1 MNAMIHCKKFLS
13 VGGCF
18 VVCCLVLSGTLAF
31 AQVSKTLVR
40 HAVGH
45 AVSRSLRELPI
56 DVLGLRDVE
65 APEPKPLPM
74 RARKIATLSKA
85 DPVLQTEIPANVA
98 AIMHI
103 DFDGIGAQGS
113 APSDVNLAVGPN
125 HIVQTVNSRLAV
137 FSKNGALLSGPTNLT
152 TFFQPV
158 GGACATGASDPIVNY
173 DRLADRWVI
182 SDIGISAT
190 FSECVAVSKTN
201 DPAGQYILYNF
212 SFGTNLND
220 YPKLGVWPTT
230 SNSAYLATYNMFQN
244 GQTFIGSFLCGFDR
258 AKMLVGSGNA
268 VQLCVRTPN
277 TEGGYLPS
285 DLDGSTPPTDGTP
298 GLFLTWQN
306 NNPGQLLLRKLTL
319 NFANTTA
326 TLSSATT
333 INVANSILACGNG
346 GTCVPQKGTTQTLD
360 TLGDRLMYR
369 MGYRKFLDHERVVVN
384 HSVDNGGPVAIRWYE
399 ILDLSGTPTL
409 NQQGT
414 FAADT
419 TSRWMASAAMD
430 KANDIAIGYSASSSA
445 INPGIRFTG
454 RVPGDP
460 AGALES
466 EASML
471 EGTGSQT
478 TGLSRWGDYTALQV
492 DPSDDCTFWYTS
504 QYEKVNGTFN
514 WSSRIGSFIFGNCG
528 GGGTPAVTLSVTK
541 LTFPKTVIGMTSTP
555 KSVTLTNTGTATLN
569 ISSISPSGDFVISN
583 NNCVAT
589 LSAGASCAVRVT
601 FTPTTR
607 GSRQGNLTFN
617 DSAQGSPQTTALAG
631 TGTAIKLTPSSL
643 NLGTVTVGNSSS
655 PQTITVTNVSN
666 AIVTFTRISVA
677 GLNPADFLI
686 ASSTCGPTLAGG
698 ANCTLGIKF
707 KPIATGLRNGTLQLQ
722 DDGGGSPQTA
732 ALKGTGT
739 AVKLT
744 PSSLNLGTVTVGNS
758 SSPQTI
764 TVTNVSNAIVTFTS
778 ISVAGLNP
786 VDFLIASSTC
796 GPTLAGGANCTLG
809 IKFKPSATGLRNG
822 TLQLKDDAG
831 GSPQTAALKGTG
843 T

>member
-1 MNAMIHCKKFLS
+1 MKQVANLRVSSRRKALSHRNKFLS
-13 VGGCF
+13 LSGCF
-18 VVCCLVLSGTLAF
+18 VVCCLALSGTLTF
-31 AQVSKTLVR
+31 AQGSKTIVR
-40 HAVGH
+40 HPSGH
-45 AVSRSLRELPI
+45 AVSRPLRELPI

-74 RARKIATLSKA
+74 SRRRVVALSKA
-85 DPVLQTEIPANVA
+85 DPVLQNEIQPNVSA
-98 AIMHI
+98 TMAIG
-103 DFDGIGAQGS
+103 FDGIGALGS

-137 FSKNGALLSGPTNLT
+137 FSKNGTLLSGPTNLT

-158 GGACATGASDPIVNY
+158 GGACAAGASDPIVNY

-182 SDIGISAT
+182 SDIGISTT

-201 DPAGQYILYNF
+201 DPAGQYTLYNF

-230 SNSAYLATYNMFQN
+230 SNAAYLATYNVFQN

-258 AKMLVGSGNA
+258 AKMLAGIATA
-268 VQLCVRTPN
+268 VQLCFRTPN

-285 DLDGSTPPTDGTP
+285 DLDGPTPPTDGTP

-306 NNPGQLLLRKLTL
+306 NNPGQLFLRKLTL

-326 TLSSATT
+326 TLSSPTT
-333 INVANSILACGNG
+333 INVANSTLACGNG
-346 GTCVPQKGTTQTLD
+346 GACVPQKGTTQTLD

-369 MGYRKFLDHERVVVN
+369 MGYRKFADHERVVVN
-384 HSVDNGGPVAIRWYE
+384 HSVDSGGPVAVRWYE
-399 ILDLSGTPTL
+399 ILDLSTTPTL
-409 NQQGT
+409 HQQGT
-414 FAADT
+414 FAPDS

-430 KANDIAIGYSASSSA
+430 KANDIAIGYSASSST
-445 INPGIRFTG
+445 INPAIRFTG
-454 RVPGDP
+454 RVLGDP
-460 AGALES
+460 AGALET

-528 GGGTPAVTLSVTK
+528 GGGTPTVTLSTTK
-541 LTFPKTVIGMTSTP
+541 LSFPKTVIGVTSKP

-569 ISSISPSGDFVISN
+569 ISSIAVSGDFAISGKT
-583 NNCVAT
+583 CGTTV
-589 LSAGASCAVRVT
+589 SAGASCAVSVT
-601 FTPTTR
+601 FTPTAK
-607 GSRQGNLTFN
+607 GSRQGNLTFS
-617 DSAQGSPQTTALAG
+617 DSAQGSPQILALAG
-631 TGTAIKLTPSSL
+631 TGTAIKVTPSSL
-643 NLGTVTVGNSSS
+643 NLGTVTVGNSSL

-666 AIVTFTRISVA
+666 ATVNFTSIGVA

-686 ASSTCGPTLAGG
+686 ASSTCGATLGGG
-698 ANCTLGIKF
+698 ASCTLGIRF
-707 KPIATGLRNGTLQLQ
+707 KPIATGLRNGTLQLK

-732 ALKGTGT
+732 ALKGTG
-739 AVKLT
+739 A
-744 PSSLNLGTVTVGNS
+744 
-758 SSPQTI
+758 
-764 TVTNVSNAIVTFTS
+764 
-778 ISVAGLNP
+778 
-786 VDFLIASSTC
+786 
-796 GPTLAGGANCTLG
+796 
-809 IKFKPSATGLRNG
+809 
-822 TLQLKDDAG
+822 
-831 GSPQTAALKGTG
+831 
-843 T
+843 